1 MTLENK
7 YKTFNHKLGQF
18 DLNPDFI
25 ISISHSDG
33 FSERLLNYE
42 IFIDKNY
49 NFHIQL
55 QSFKGSLLNIDTPFN
70 LQLSSRLPKYLE
82 SQIIVL
88 FSENFKDIKSNYAFE
103 SLSICDVGFQ
113 EILINMN
120 GKTKTNSIED
130 SLKNFKLIN
139 KNEKRL
145 EKLNF
150 DIKNW
155 IENLYLNIT
164 E

>member
-42 IFIDKNY
+42 IFIDQNY

-82 SQIIVL
+82 SQIKVL

-103 SLSICDVGFQ
+103 NLSICDVGFQ

-120 GKTKTNSIED
+120 GKTKTISIED